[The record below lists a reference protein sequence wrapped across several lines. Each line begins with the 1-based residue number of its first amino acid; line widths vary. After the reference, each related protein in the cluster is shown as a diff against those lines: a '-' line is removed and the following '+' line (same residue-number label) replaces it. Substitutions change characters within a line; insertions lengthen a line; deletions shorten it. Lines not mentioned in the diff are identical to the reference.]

1 MTDRQ
6 GPGGDWAAP
15 DASSAPSPSPWD
27 AGSPAHGSVGWGPP
41 PAPTDYAAPAQP
53 SVPEPPTESLT
64 FRSWQPGIVA
74 LRPLPFGDFLT
85 VPFRAMRFSRAAV
98 VGAPVL
104 MFLASALITV
114 AAFWLAATDSGVTDF
129 FTATSNVAFEPR
141 PETIGAFALAG
152 IVWILSDTLSAA
164 VVVPAVAQAAL
175 GRRMSLGE
183 AMRTAIERI
192 WALLGLGLLTI
203 LASVLL
209 FGVVF
214 APIFVSAA
222 SDSGM
227 GGAVALTLIL
237 ALVLIA
243 PGMIVMSVYLPVA
256 RAALMLEKIGP
267 FAAIRRA
274 IRLVPGRFWWTV
286 LILLVLGLI
295 NGAIQQVFSFGTQ
308 MVALVVS
315 AISPESDIAFFGAFG
330 AALIIQLLASAIVQ
344 YSFVGS
350 ATALIYLDMR
360 FRKEGLAFDMAR
372 AAEARATAT
381 PPVG

>member
-6 GPGGDWAAP
+6 GPGGDWVAP
-15 DASSAPSPSPWD
+15 DASAAPSPSPWGAPAAPPASLGQPPAPVHD
-27 AGSPAHGSVGWGPP
+27 AAAPQPPVP
-41 PAPTDYAAPAQP
+41 PAPT
-53 SVPEPPTESLT
+53 ENLT

-85 VPFRAMRFSRAAV
+85 VPFRAMRYSRAAV

-104 MFLASALITV
+104 MFLASALITG

-129 FTATSNVAFEPR
+129 FTATSNLAFEPR
-141 PETIGAFALAG
+141 PETIGAFVIAG

-175 GRRMSLGE
+175 GTRMSLGE

-192 WALLGLGLLTI
+192 WALLGLGVLTLI
-203 LASVLL
+203 ANLVL

-214 APIFVSAA
+214 APILVTAA
-222 SDSGM
+222 ADGDL
-227 GGAVALTLIL
+227 GGAVALTVIL
-237 ALVLIA
+237 ALVLITPA
-243 PGMIVMSVYLPVA
+243 LIVMAVYLPVA
-256 RAALMLEKIGP
+256 RAALMLEKVGP
-267 FAAIRRA
+267 FVAIRRA

-286 LILLVLGLI
+286 LIMLVIGLI

-315 AISPESDIAFFGAFG
+315 AISPDSAIAFFGSFA
-330 AALIIQLLASAIVQ
+330 AALTIQLLASAIVQ

-350 ATALIYLDMR
+350 ATALVYLDMR

-372 AAEARATAT
+372 TAEARATGT
-381 PPVG
+381 QRPVG

>member
-1 MTDRQ
+1 M
-6 GPGGDWAAP
+6 
-15 DASSAPSPSPWD
+15 
-27 AGSPAHGSVGWGPP
+27 
-41 PAPTDYAAPAQP
+41 
-53 SVPEPPTESLT
+53 
-64 FRSWQPGIVA
+64 A

-141 PETIGAFALAG
+141 PETIGAFAIAG

-203 LASVLL
+203 VASALL

-214 APIFVSAA
+214 APVLLSAA
-222 SDSGM
+222 ADSDM
-227 GGAVALTLIL
+227 GGAIAFTVIL
-237 ALVLIA
+237 AIVLIA

-256 RAALMLEKIGP
+256 RAAVMLEKIGP
-267 FAAIRRA
+267 IAAVRRA

-286 LILLVLGLI
+286 LILLVIGMI

-308 MVALVVS
+308 MVALIVS
-315 AISPESDIAFFGAFG
+315 ALAPGTDVAFFAAF
-330 AALIIQLLASAIVQ
+330 AVALIVQLLASAVVQ

-350 ATALIYLDMR
+350 ATALVYLDMR

-372 AAEARATAT
+372 AAEARSTGTASS
-381 PPVG
+381 VG